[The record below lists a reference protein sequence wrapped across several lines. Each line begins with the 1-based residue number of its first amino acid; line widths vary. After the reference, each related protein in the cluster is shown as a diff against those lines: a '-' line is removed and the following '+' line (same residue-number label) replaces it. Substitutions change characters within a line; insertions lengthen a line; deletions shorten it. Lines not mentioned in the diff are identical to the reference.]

1 MARHIAP
8 VQLAG
13 TMEFGGGNVFYAG
26 KAAMALGQTSD
37 MCCLTDFRDRGLEF
51 QLGVLPVDGDGKV
64 NGRISE
70 TSFYI
75 WRGTDHPDETFTVLT
90 YLLTIGSP
98 KLLLAYDAMPAAT
111 DQVDNYITR
120 KAQQYP
126 SLTPAS
132 WHVLV
137 QALAYLD
144 IPSADQYLPN
154 RNEAI
159 NHLQI
164 FGDCLLTAKFDD
176 FDAKFQ
182 QVQDDLTS
190 IYNR

>member
-1 MARHIAP
+1 
-8 VQLAG
+8 
-13 TMEFGGGNVFYAG
+13 MEFGGGNVFYAG
-26 KAAMALGQTSD
+26 KAAMALEQTSD
-37 MCCLTDFRDRGLEF
+37 MCCLTDFWDRGLEF

-64 NGRISE
+64 NGCISE

-90 YLLTIGSP
+90 YLLAIGSP

-137 QALAYLD
+137 QALAYPD

-159 NHLQI
+159 NRLQI
-164 FGDCLLTAKFDD
+164 FGDLLLTAKFDD